1 VEGLANRCSA
11 HPNAAD
17 YSTSLRD
24 RQLTDSR
31 RTGARK
37 CAPGADFKRHTFLF
51 YANTTNFCSA
61 PAMSDWAAAMVMAET
76 TISAGQSKPHQ

>member
-1 VEGLANRCSA
+1 VPLPATPELQLNQRVVSAVGNGPILARSTGL
-11 HPNAAD
+11 
-17 YSTSLRD
+17 
-24 RQLTDSR
+24 
-31 RTGARK
+31 
-37 CAPGADFKRHTFLF
+37 HTFLF